1 MLKKDVFCVC
11 IIQSDAMKMVLR
23 YFTEGTIMG
32 YDENRAAKPFT
43 GTPYQLVRFMWRSY
57 KRWQLRRETRVILSK
72 LSDSQLKDIGLRRN
86 DWNA

>member
-1 MLKKDVFCVC
+1 
-11 IIQSDAMKMVLR
+11 
-23 YFTEGTIMG
+23 MG

-43 GTPYQLVRFMWRSY
+43 GTPYQLVRFVWRSY

-86 DWNA
+86 DWNAWNDRQKKPCRGRVFIRQRTINRF

>member
-1 MLKKDVFCVC
+1 MLKKGDFCVC
-11 IIQSDAMKMVLR
+11 IIQSDAMKMVIR

-43 GTPYQLVRFMWRSY
+43 GTPYQLVRFVWRSY

>member
-1 MLKKDVFCVC
+1 MLKKGDFCIC
-11 IIQSDAMKMVLR
+11 IIQSDPLRIVLR
-23 YFTEGTIMG
+23 QFTEGIIMG

-43 GTPYQLVRFMWRSY
+43 GTPYQLVRYLWRSY

-72 LSDSQLKDIGLRRN
+72 LSDSQLKDIGLGRN